1 MKEIEALQMKCK
13 SREKIFNDKE
23 KEWLSIKY
31 DYDKKIVTLNDA
43 LKVKSW
49 PLAEHIK
56 QKIVL

>member
-49 PLAEHIK
+49 
-56 QKIVL
+56 